1 MVWPKFHI
9 FATNLTIQSQ
19 MTMKQKLRFLMM
31 TLLCAMC
38 CAAWGQDVTYDFTK
52 SGWSVSDGTLT
63 NGTVSMTG
71 AGTNFKMNSGY
82 FFMGK
87 SGAYLNLPT
96 FNFVVKKIEI
106 VGREG
111 ASASVEQNI
120 FVGDDAVSTETTGA
134 TGTNTYSIDEDY
146 QEVGTQYTLKVTSSH
161 NTQITAIKIY
171 STSGPVDPEVTLE
184 KDEIK
189 VGETIK
195 IQYPSDLPDV
205 FFESDN
211 TSVATVDENGVITG
225 KSQGGAWIYMSWEDD
240 DNYIG
245 GDKYFEIGVSKND
258 AEVTLS
264 SDNIKVGNTAT
275 ISYPDDLV
283 AIRFE
288 SDNEDVA
295 TVSEDGVITG
305 VSVGEATITAEWGGT
320 NDIKYNKGTA
330 IYTINVTDP
339 SSLPVYVKV
348 TNLNQVVAGNK
359 YILVTEGG
367 MAMGAQDGNFRNE
380 VEVTL
385 DGNQAYVGDDV
396 AVLTLGGKAGAW
408 TFSDTEGELSF
419 INDDNNYLV
428 TKTDATDA
436 QKLWRIS
443 NDFQVWHRAFSGRTI
458 QDNTTANHFGCFRNT
473 QAPSYLYVKQGS
485 PIDENY
491 KKDPVLSIAN
501 AFLELDS
508 GSKKPKVSTPSDG
521 TITYSGFD
529 TSIITIADDG
539 TMEAVAEGT
548 TTVTATLEATT
559 AYEGDVTTFI
569 ITVVPE
575 NSNMASHL
583 YKKVTSTDDITAGK
597 YLIVYEEG
605 SKAFNGGLQTLDAVG
620 NVIDVTL
627 NNDKIFCDEDAYFL
641 IDPVAGT
648 VRSASGYYIGVSKYE
663 NGLKQSSSATD
674 FKNSFNIDNDG
685 NAVIYIGGFQS
696 GNMTLRFNKDDNQ
709 NRFRY
714 YKSGQQAIQLYKAV
728 DPFSFSI
735 KEQASDGY
743 DHYATISALG
753 SEEYYQ
759 VSGGAEVFTLT
770 VEGHKLVLSA
780 PFTDG
785 DVIPSKDAYGANA
798 AYLVRGVPGD
808 YEFTAAAT
816 PKEEVQLGEN
826 MLVSTGENGVTAEEM
841 AAAHEDGYV
850 FYKLSLSPKT
860 GKLGFLR
867 GTTDGAAFN
876 YKSGHQA
883 YLAVPPTALASQV
896 SAYYFDETTE
906 INEVCSE
913 GVAPSDE
920 IYTLSGVR
928 MEGAALPKGIYIVNG
943 KKMVVK

>member
-1 MVWPKFHI
+1 
-9 FATNLTIQSQ
+9 
-19 MTMKQKLRFLMM
+19 
-31 TLLCAMC
+31 MC
-38 CAAWGQDVTYDFTK
+38 CAAWGEDTYSWVKTAPTGLATGDIVVIVDQT
-52 SGWSVSDGTLT
+52 SSTAMSNN
-63 NGTVSMTG
+63 NGTQSAPAATEVTLSNDKSQISSPGETIQWTVTVTENG
-71 AGTNFKMNSGY
+71 YQFGVGDNFLYCTAINNGVRVGTNDN
-82 FFMGK
+82 
-87 SGAYLNLPT
+87 NT
-96 FNFVVKKIEI
+96 FNW
-106 VGREG
+106 
-111 ASASVEQNI
+111 EQADANNEEYYLFNTATSRYIGVYNNQDWRCYSTVNNNI
-120 FVGDDAVSTETTGA
+120 KDTR
-134 TGTNTYSIDEDY
+134 
-146 QEVGTQYTLKVTSSH
+146 
-161 NTQITAIKIY
+161 TAIYKRV
-171 STSGPVDPEVTLE
+171 SNVEPVDPIYPEVTLE

-195 IQYPSDLPDV
+195 IKYPSDLPDV
-205 FFESDN
+205 TFESDN

-367 MAMGAQDGNFRNE
+367 MAMGAQDGNFRKE

-408 TFSDTEGELSF
+408 TFSPSDTEGELSF

-436 QKLWRIS
+436 EKLWRIS
-443 NDFQVWHRAFSGRTI
+443 NDFQVWHRAFPARTI
-458 QDNTTANHFGCFRNT
+458 QDNTDAAHFGCFRNT
-473 QAPSYLYVKQGS
+473 QAPSYLYVEQGS
-485 PIDENY
+485 DIDENY
-491 KKDPVLSIAN
+491 KKDPMLSIAN
-501 AFLELDS
+501 AFLELGS

-521 TITYSGFD
+521 TITYSDFD
-529 TSIITIADDG
+529 SDIVTFTDG
-539 TMEAVAEGT
+539 NMEAVSEGT
-548 TTVTATLEATT
+548 TTVTATLEATDE
-559 AYEGDVTTFI
+559 YEGDVTTFI
-569 ITVVPE
+569 ITVVPAH
-575 NSNMASHL
+575 SNMASHL
-583 YKKVTSTDDITAGK
+583 YKKVTSDDDLTVGK

-605 SKAFNGGLQTLDAVG
+605 SVAFNGGLPTLDAVG

-641 IDPVAGT
+641 IDPDAGT
-648 VRSASGYYIGVSKYE
+648 LRSASGYYIGITGTS
-663 NGLKQSSSATD
+663 NGLRTSEDADTYTNDIS
-674 FKNSFNIDNDG
+674 IDEHED
-685 NAVIYIGGFQS
+685 AVIKAGT
-696 GNMTLRFNKDDNQ
+696 MTLRFNNTSNQ

-714 YKSGQQAIQLYKAV
+714 YRSGQQAIQLYKAV

-770 VEGHKLVLSA
+770 VDNHKLVLSA

-785 DVIPSKDAYGANA
+785 DVIPSKDANGANA

-906 INEVCSE
+906 INEVRSE